1 MKKTIIAL
9 AAASPVALSH
19 GVAVAEEGNTNQSS
33 VEQNTN
39 GSSELKNQL
48 TGSSEKS
55 KEENKDQNQ
64 ETEGDKDGNTTNPD
78 EKEATGSS
86 KFFGWDETTKGLD
99 KLIAVGAAVAAVVS
113 LLGSI
118 SALFANIEKLAKR
131 FTK

>member
-48 TGSSEKS
+48 TGSSEK
-55 KEENKDQNQ
+55 NKDQNQ

-118 SALFANIEKLAKR
+118 SALFANIEKLAKQ